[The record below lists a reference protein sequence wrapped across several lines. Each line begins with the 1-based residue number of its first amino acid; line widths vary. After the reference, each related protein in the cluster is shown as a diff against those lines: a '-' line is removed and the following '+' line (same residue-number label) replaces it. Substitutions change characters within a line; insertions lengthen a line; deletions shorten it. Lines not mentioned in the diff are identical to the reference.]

1 MIYGAIFG
9 DIAGSAYEFNPV
21 ENRDFEM
28 IVPKSRFTDDTVMTL
43 AIANWLMENPDD
55 EDVLI
60 KQMQTLGAFYPG
72 AGYGP
77 SFAHWLISLNPQP
90 YNSWGNGS
98 AMRVSPC
105 GWVAK
110 TLAEAEE
117 LAKKS
122 AEVTH
127 NHPEGIKGAQ
137 AVAAA
142 IWMARNNYSKQEIK
156 DEYKQIIDLS
166 IEDDRI
172 RRYLKGETLDVDDL
186 VKNKDKGWY
195 LVCVDGYPLGFGK
208 LSNGTLKNKYLPGWR
223 LN

>member
-1 MIYGAIFG
+1 MLGAIIG
-9 DIAGSAYEFNPV
+9 DIVG
-21 ENRDFEM
+21 
-28 IVPKSRFTDDTVMTL
+28 SRFEWDNIKTKEFDFLTYKCSVTDDSIMSLAVAK
-43 AIANWLMENPDD
+43 AIAQCEGDYSALSKNA
-55 EDVLI
+55 V
-60 KQMQTLGAFYPG
+60 KYMQEIGRPYPFC
-72 AGYGP
+72 GYGGMFYEWMY
-77 SFAHWLISLNPQP
+77 SDNPQP

-142 IWMARNNYSKQEIK
+142 IFLSRKGQNKEQIK
-156 DEYKQIIDLS
+156 AYLEA
-166 IEDDRI
+166 DDVIFSR
-172 RRYLKGETLDVDDL
+172 
-186 VKNKDKGWY
+186 
-195 LVCVDGYPLGFGK
+195 F
-208 LSNGTLKNKYLPGWR
+208 SNIFE
-223 LN
+223 